1 MTRTI
6 LSYPSLLFLGV
17 ALANADPIVS
27 LDFNDLQ
34 VDEEVLGYYSGGLGS
49 LGTGPGPDL
58 GISFTSDFVTVPFGV
73 FGPPDLSEQLTS
85 DSGTMNVAA
94 GFSGGFSFYYAN
106 SGSLLLYSG
115 LDGTGS
121 LVGSLLLPDNGGFG
135 ATGLEQLIPFE
146 SAVFSGNGLMLDN
159 ITFAPG
165 GELVLPEPSSI
176 NLLCIGL
183 VAIFFAL
190 RRAAGLDRDGCK
202 ARALLK

>member
-106 SGSLLLYSG
+106 MSGVPGSLLLYSG
-115 LDGTGS
+115 LNGTGS
-121 LVGSLLLPDNGGFG
+121 LVGSLLLPDNGGFE

-183 VAIFFAL
+183 VAIFIAL
-190 RRAAGLDRDGCK
+190 RRVPGLGHGGCK
-202 ARALLK
+202 A